1 MHWFN
6 PPYVMKLIE
15 IIPGLETSE
24 EVVGNAIDFCKKLG
38 KVPIR
43 VKECAGFLVNR
54 HLGIY
59 INEAFFLLEEGEKPA
74 VIDQGALQAG
84 MPMGPLTLGDMVGWD
99 IIYHS
104 NQTLFEEFG
113 ARFTTPKVL
122 SQMVAEG
129 RLGQKAGRGIYAT
142 GSEKPEVSEAVSDP
156 EKVRV
161 LSNRLLFVMMN
172 EGIRCLEEGVASRE
186 DIDRALQLG
195 AGMPKGPLARADE
208 VGLDV
213 LFQELDELKNRYGER
228 FRPSPLLR
236 RKVKAGH
243 LGKKSGKGLS
253 I

>member
-1 MHWFN
+1 MVVGMHWFN
-6 PPYVMKLIE
+6 PPYVMKLVE

-24 EVVGNAIDFCKKLG
+24 EVVGNAIDLCKKLG

-104 NQTLFEEFG
+104 NLTLFEEFG

-129 RLGQKAGRGIYAT
+129 RLGQKVGRGVYAT
-142 GSEKPEVSEAVSDP
+142 GLEKP
-156 EKVRV
+156 
-161 LSNRLLFVMMN
+161 
-172 EGIRCLEEGVASRE
+172 
-186 DIDRALQLG
+186 
-195 AGMPKGPLARADE
+195 
-208 VGLDV
+208 
-213 LFQELDELKNRYGER
+213 
-228 FRPSPLLR
+228 LR
-236 RKVKAGH
+236 R
-243 LGKKSGKGLS
+243 
-253 I
+253 